1 MFRYKYEI
9 IRYKPKRKLSLS
21 SIRLVGQGTGATRVL
36 KISCAKNPA
45 SIFAPDPLRMWDV
58 RPLFGEAMQ
67 SKFRRIQVIHSV
79 GYALLVSAVA
89 GLSAV
94 TALSLA
100 SSAMAQTAPA
110 AKPFVGTITASA
122 PGLLTV
128 KTDAGVERKVT
139 VPDGV
144 RLQRVAPGAKDLNNA
159 ATIQFSDLAVGD
171 RVLVKTAPEP
181 ATDPVTAISIVAI
194 PRADVAQKQQQERE
208 DWQKNGVGGLVKS
221 VNAGTGEVI
230 IVSGAGAMAKTIT
243 LHVTPAT
250 RLKRYAPGSVDFEKA
265 TDAPI
270 ETIQA
275 GDQLRARGT
284 KDADGTDVAAVEVVS
299 GSFRNISGVIAS
311 ISTAAQT
318 ISLKDLLTK
327 QSVTVHIGPDVQMH
341 KLPDEMAK
349 RLAAMTK
356 SADKAMGGAA
366 ATGGA
371 QGSAGQGSRPAY
383 SGPANPAPAN
393 PAPAN
398 PAPAGQPGG
407 PGFGQ
412 GSGPG
417 TGPGTGQALRP
428 GGGDLQQML
437 SRAPAIH
444 LSDLQKGDA
453 VLLVSTQGTSEVTA
467 VTLLSG
473 VEPLLQAPASTQNM
487 LLSNWSMGSGGAE
500 AAQ

>member
-1 MFRYKYEI
+1 MSGLGVVTT
-9 IRYKPKRKLSLS
+9 LSFP
-21 SIRLVGQGTGATRVL
+21 
-36 KISCAKNPA
+36 AKA
-45 SIFAPDPLRMWDV
+45 
-58 RPLFGEAMQ
+58 E
-67 SKFRRIQVIHSV
+67 
-79 GYALLVSAVA
+79 
-89 GLSAV
+89 
-94 TALSLA
+94 
-100 SSAMAQTAPA
+100 AQTAPA

-122 PGLLTV
+122 PGMLTV

-144 RLQRVAPGAKDLNNA
+144 RLQRVAPGAKDLSSA

-181 ATDPVTAISIVAI
+181 ATDPVTAILIVAI
-194 PRADVAQKQQQERE
+194 PQADVAQKQQQERE

-221 VNAGTGEVI
+221 VNAGTGEVVV
-230 IVSGAGAMAKTIT
+230 VSGAGATEKTIT

-250 RLKRYAPGSVDFEKA
+250 KLKRYAPGSVDFEKA

-270 ETIQA
+270 ETIQV

-284 KDADGTDVAAVEVVS
+284 KNADGTELAAVEVVS
-299 GSFRNISGVIAS
+299 GSFRNISGVIGS
-311 ISTAAQT
+311 INVAAQT
-318 ISLKDLLTK
+318 ITLKDLLTK
-327 QSVTVHIGPDVQMH
+327 QTVTVHIGPDVQMR
-341 KLPDEMAK
+341 KLPEEMAK
-349 RLAAMTK
+349 RLAALTK
-356 SADKAMGGAA
+356 PNEKAADGTAA
-366 ATGGA
+366 AGGA
-371 QGSAGQGSRPAY
+371 QSGAGQGSRPAY
-383 SGPANPAPAN
+383 SGANGQA
-393 PAPAN
+393 
-398 PAPAGQPGG
+398 AGQGA
-407 PGFGQ
+407 GQ
-412 GSGPG
+412 GRR
-417 TGPGTGQALRP
+417 A